1 MFIAQK
7 LKKENICEY
16 LLYMWQIEDLIRA
29 FQLNMDLI
37 DENIIM
43 PYPVSEAE
51 KKTMYDW
58 YESLI
63 DMMRKE
69 NVQENGHLQLNKNV
83 IIELNDFHELLMQ
96 SGAEPEYNKLFYSI
110 LPHLVQLRK
119 KAEADIGDIELC
131 FNFLYGIMMLNLKK
145 EKISEETAVAQKDIS
160 KFLALLAKD
169 YKLYQEGELDLDK

>member
-1 MFIAQK
+1 MFIAQR

-29 FQLNMDLI
+29 FQLNIDLI
-37 DENIIM
+37 DENIIA
-43 PYPVSEAE
+43 PYPISETE
-51 KKTMYDW
+51 KRTMYEW

-69 NVQENGHLQLNKNV
+69 NVQEKGHLQLNKNV
-83 IIELNDFHELLMQ
+83 IIDLNDFHELLLQ
-96 SGAEPEYNKLFYSI
+96 SGADSEYNRLFYSI

-119 KAEADIGDIELC
+119 KAEVNINDIELC

-145 EKISEETAVAQKDIS
+145 EKISDETAAAQNDIS
-160 KFLALLAKD
+160 KFMALLAKD
-169 YKLYQEGELDLDK
+169 YKLYQEGELDLYK